1 MRRLLKHMFR
11 DWKWTLLV
19 VALLIIVSTLCT
31 LAMTLFTR
39 TLIDDYILPLSVAAV
54 PDFSPLAVALLK
66 LAAVLLVGVV
76 ASFLFNFL
84 MIKVEQGII
93 RQLRTDAFG
102 HLMSLPLRF
111 FDSRPHGD
119 VMSVF
124 TNDMDTF
131 RQMVGRTL
139 PHLFS
144 AAITLVSTLCGM
156 IVLSVPLTGLSLLCA
171 GGAMAVAA
179 VMSKFSRRYFKGRQE
194 NMARVNGYIEEMV
207 SGQKVVKVFS
217 HEKEAVEG
225 FAGINEELFKSVFKA
240 NRVANTVMPINAG
253 IANLGYVLI
262 AIFGAYIALRGG
274 VDVLSVGTLVSFLTL
289 HKNFSRPIAQISQEV
304 NNIAM
309 ASAGADRVYSLLD
322 EDPEVDE
329 GTVELVRGS
338 VFCCESGSVPSGDVA
353 SLPLPPSAA
362 GPSLSKPMAAM
373 PPEGTLPLSQQNTAD
388 SDVPFYWKDGEA
400 MIPQEGLVSL
410 KDVDFGYVPGVQVLF
425 DITLTAYPG
434 QKIAF
439 VGGTGA
445 GKTTITNLINR
456 FYDTSDGVITI
467 DGVDV
472 KRIRKASLRRS
483 LGIVLQ
489 ETNLFTGTV
498 MENIRFGRLD
508 ATDEECI
515 AAAQLVHADS
525 FIRRLPE
532 GYETVI
538 DGDGGSLSA
547 GERQLLSIARTAVAD
562 PPVLIL
568 DEATSSIDTRTE
580 KLIQKG
586 MDGIM
591 KGRTSFVIAH
601 RLSTVHDAD
610 YIIVL
615 EKGRI
620 IEAGKHFELLERR
633 GKYWELYTGGS
644 ISA

>member
-1 MRRLLKHMFR
+1 MKRLLKHMFR
-11 DWKWTLLV
+11 DWKWTLLA
-19 VALLIIVSTLCT
+19 VAVLIVVSTLCT

-39 TLIDDYILPLSVAAV
+39 TLIDGYILPLSQQDV
-54 PDFSPLAVALLK
+54 PDFSPLGLALLK
-66 LAAVLLVGVV
+66 LAAVLLLGTA
-76 ASFLFNFL
+76 ASFFYNFF

-93 RQLRTDAFG
+93 RQLRIDAFD
-102 HLMSLPLRF
+102 HLMRLPLRY
-111 FDSRPHGD
+111 FDSHSHGS

-144 AAITLVSTLCGM
+144 AAITLVSTFVSML
-156 IVLSVPLTGLSLLCA
+156 VLSVPLTGLSLLCA
-171 GGAMAVAA
+171 AGAMVVAVT
-179 VMSKFSRRYFKGRQE
+179 MSKYSRRYFKGRQE

-217 HEKEAVEG
+217 HEAQAAQG
-225 FAGINEELFKSVFKA
+225 FAEINKDLFRSVFKA

-262 AIFGAYIALRGG
+262 AIAGAYISLNYGAAA
-274 VDVLSVGTLVSFLTL
+274 LSVGTLVSFLTL

-309 ASAGADRVYSLLD
+309 ASAGADRVYDLLD
-322 EDPEVDE
+322 ETPEKDE
-329 GTVELVRGS
+329 GKVKLVK
-338 VFCCESGSVPSGDVA
+338 SGSGW
-353 SLPLPPSAA
+353 
-362 GPSLSKPMAAM
+362 
-373 PPEGTLPLSQQNTAD
+373 
-388 SDVPFYWKDGEA
+388 FWKDGDKLV
-400 MIPQEGLVSL
+400 PQEGLVSL
-410 KDVDFGYVPGVQVLF
+410 KDVDFAYVPEKQVLY

-456 FYDTSDGVITI
+456 FYDISDGEIRI
-467 DGVDV
+467 DDFNVFDIE
-472 KRIRKASLRRS
+472 KPSLRGS

-489 ETNLFTGTV
+489 QTELFSGTV

-515 AAAQLVHADS
+515 EAAKLACAHS
-525 FIRRLPE
+525 FIMRLPD
-532 GYETVI
+532 GYNTYIE
-538 DGDGGSLSA
+538 GDGGSLSA

-562 PPVLIL
+562 PPVLVL

-580 KLIQKG
+580 KLIQKS
-586 MDGIM
+586 MDSIM

-601 RLSTVHDAD
+601 RLSTVRDAD

-615 EKGRI
+615 EKGHI
-620 IEAGKHFELLERR
+620 IEAGKHFELLETH
-633 GKYWELYTGGS
+633 GKYWELYTGGKL
-644 ISA
+644 

>member
-1 MRRLLKHMFR
+1 MKRLLKHMFR
-11 DWKWTLLV
+11 NWKWTLLS
-19 VALLIIVSTLCT
+19 VALLIVVSTLCT

-39 TLIDDYILPLSVAAV
+39 TLIDGYILPLSEQAD
-54 PDFSPLAVALLK
+54 PDFNPLGIALIK
-66 LAAVLLVGVV
+66 LSAVLLVGTL

-93 RQLRTDAFG
+93 RQLRTDSFD
-102 HLMSLPLRF
+102 HLQSLPLRY
-111 FDSRPHGD
+111 FDSHSHGAI
-119 VMSVF
+119 MSVF

-144 AAITLVSTLCGM
+144 SAITLVSTFVSM
-156 IVLSVPLTGLSLLCA
+156 VVLNIPLTCLSLLCA
-171 GGAMAVAA
+171 AGAMIVAVT
-179 VMSKFSRRYFKGRQE
+179 MSKFSRRYFKGRQE

-217 HEKEAVEG
+217 HEAKASAG
-225 FAGINEELFKSVFKA
+225 FASINRDLFQSVFKA

-262 AIFGAYIALRGG
+262 AIAGAYISLRYGASALT
-274 VDVLSVGTLVSFLTL
+274 VGTLVSFLTL

-309 ASAGADRVYSLLD
+309 ASAGADRVYGLLD
-322 EDPEVDE
+322 EQSETDNGHV
-329 GTVELVRGS
+329 TL
-338 VFCCESGSVPSGDVA
+338 VPSGSGA
-353 SLPLPPSAA
+353 WA
-362 GPSLSKPMAAM
+362 
-373 PPEGTLPLSQQNTAD
+373 
-388 SDVPFYWKDGEA
+388 WKDGEQLH
-400 MIPQEGLVSL
+400 PQEGLVSL
-410 KDVDFGYVPGVQVLF
+410 KDVDFGYVSEKQVLY

-456 FYDTSDGVITI
+456 FYDISDGSICV
-467 DGVDV
+467 DGFNVSDIE
-472 KRIRKASLRRS
+472 KPSLRRS
-483 LGIVLQ
+483 LGVVLQ
-489 ETNLFTGTV
+489 ETNLFSGTV

-515 AAAQLVHADS
+515 AAAKLVCAHS
-525 FIRRLPE
+525 FIHRLPD
-532 GYETVI
+532 GYNTYI
-538 DGDGGSLSA
+538 DGDGGALSA

-562 PPVLIL
+562 PPVLVL

-580 KLIQKG
+580 KLIQKS
-586 MDGIM
+586 MDSIM

-601 RLSTVHDAD
+601 RLSTVRDAD

-615 EKGRI
+615 EKGHI
-620 IEAGKHFELLERR
+620 IEAGKHFELLERK
-633 GKYWELYTGGS
+633 GKYWELFTGGQL
-644 ISA
+644 

>member
-1 MRRLLKHMFR
+1 MKRLLKHMFR
-11 DWKWTLLV
+11 DWKWTLLA
-19 VALLIIVSTLCT
+19 VAVLIVVSTLCT

-39 TLIDDYILPLSVAAV
+39 TLIDGYILPLSQQDV
-54 PDFSPLAVALLK
+54 PDFSPLGLALLK
-66 LAAVLLVGVV
+66 LAAVLLLGTA
-76 ASFLFNFL
+76 ASFFYNFF

-93 RQLRTDAFG
+93 RQLRIDAFD
-102 HLMSLPLRF
+102 HLMRLPLRY
-111 FDSRPHGD
+111 FDSHSHGS

-144 AAITLVSTLCGM
+144 AVITLVSTFVSML
-156 IVLSVPLTGLSLLCA
+156 VLSVPLTGLSLLCA
-171 GGAMAVAA
+171 AGAMVVAVT
-179 VMSKFSRRYFKGRQE
+179 MSKYSRRYFKGRQE

-217 HEKEAVEG
+217 HEAQAAQG
-225 FAGINEELFKSVFKA
+225 FAEINKDLFRSVFKA

-262 AIFGAYIALRGG
+262 AIAGAYISLNYGAAALT
-274 VDVLSVGTLVSFLTL
+274 VGTLVSFLTL

-309 ASAGADRVYSLLD
+309 ASAGADRVYDLLD
-322 EDPEVDE
+322 ETPEKDE
-329 GTVELVRGS
+329 GKVKLVK
-338 VFCCESGSVPSGDVA
+338 SGSGW
-353 SLPLPPSAA
+353 
-362 GPSLSKPMAAM
+362 
-373 PPEGTLPLSQQNTAD
+373 
-388 SDVPFYWKDGEA
+388 FWKDGDKLV
-400 MIPQEGLVSL
+400 PQEGLVSL
-410 KDVDFGYVPGVQVLF
+410 KDVDFAYVPEKQVLY

-456 FYDTSDGVITI
+456 FYDISDGEIRI
-467 DGVDV
+467 DDFNVFDIE
-472 KRIRKASLRRS
+472 KPSLRGS

-489 ETNLFTGTV
+489 QTELFSGTV

-515 AAAQLVHADS
+515 EAAKLACAHS
-525 FIRRLPE
+525 FIMRLPD
-532 GYETVI
+532 GYNTCIE
-538 DGDGGSLSA
+538 GDGGSLSA

-562 PPVLIL
+562 PPVLVL

-580 KLIQKG
+580 KLIQKS
-586 MDGIM
+586 MDSIM

-601 RLSTVHDAD
+601 RLSTVRDAD

-615 EKGRI
+615 EKGHI
-620 IEAGKHFELLERR
+620 IEAGKHFELLETH
-633 GKYWELYTGGS
+633 GKYWELYTGGKL
-644 ISA
+644 

>member
-1 MRRLLKHMFR
+1 MKRLLKHMFR
-11 DWKWTLLV
+11 NWKWTLLS
-19 VALLIIVSTLCT
+19 VALLIVVSTLCT

-39 TLIDDYILPLSVAAV
+39 TLIDGYILPLSEQAD
-54 PDFSPLAVALLK
+54 PDFNPLGIALIK
-66 LAAVLLVGVV
+66 LSAVLLVGTL

-93 RQLRTDAFG
+93 RQLRTDSFD
-102 HLMSLPLRF
+102 HLLSLPLRY
-111 FDSRPHGD
+111 FDSHSHGAI
-119 VMSVF
+119 MSVF

-144 AAITLVSTLCGM
+144 SAITLVSTFVSM
-156 IVLSVPLTGLSLLCA
+156 VVLNIPLTCLSLLCA
-171 GGAMAVAA
+171 AGAMVVAVT
-179 VMSKFSRRYFKGRQE
+179 MSKFSRRYFKGRQE

-217 HEKEAVEG
+217 HEAKASAG
-225 FAGINEELFKSVFKA
+225 FASINRDLFQSVFKA

-262 AIFGAYIALRGG
+262 AIAGAYISLRYGASALT
-274 VDVLSVGTLVSFLTL
+274 VGTLVSFLTL

-309 ASAGADRVYSLLD
+309 ASAGADRVYGLLD
-322 EDPEVDE
+322 EQSETDNGHV
-329 GTVELVRGS
+329 TL
-338 VFCCESGSVPSGDVA
+338 VPSGSGSWA
-353 SLPLPPSAA
+353 
-362 GPSLSKPMAAM
+362 
-373 PPEGTLPLSQQNTAD
+373 
-388 SDVPFYWKDGEA
+388 WKDGEQLH
-400 MIPQEGLVSL
+400 PQEGLVSL
-410 KDVDFGYVPGVQVLF
+410 KDVDFGYVSEKQVLY

-445 GKTTITNLINR
+445 GKTTITKLINR
-456 FYDTSDGVITI
+456 FYDISDGCICV
-467 DGVDV
+467 DGFNVSDIE
-472 KRIRKASLRRS
+472 KPSLRRS
-483 LGIVLQ
+483 LGVVLQ
-489 ETNLFTGTV
+489 ETNLFSGTV

-515 AAAQLVHADS
+515 AAAKLVCAHS
-525 FIRRLPE
+525 FIHRLPD
-532 GYETVI
+532 GYNTYI
-538 DGDGGSLSA
+538 DGDGGALSA

-562 PPVLIL
+562 PPVLVL

-580 KLIQKG
+580 KLIQKS
-586 MDGIM
+586 MDSIM

-601 RLSTVHDAD
+601 RLSTVRDAD

-615 EKGRI
+615 EKGHI
-620 IEAGKHFELLERR
+620 IEAGKHFELLERK
-633 GKYWELYTGGS
+633 GKYWELFTGGQL
-644 ISA
+644 

>member
-1 MRRLLKHMFR
+1 MKRLLKHMFR
-11 DWKWTLLV
+11 NWKWTLLS
-19 VALLIIVSTLCT
+19 VALLIVVSTLCT

-39 TLIDDYILPLSVAAV
+39 TLIDGYILPLSKQAD
-54 PDFSPLAVALLK
+54 PDFNPLGIALIK
-66 LAAVLLVGVV
+66 LSAVLLVGTF

-93 RQLRTDAFG
+93 RQLRTDSFD
-102 HLMSLPLRF
+102 HLLSLPLRY
-111 FDSRPHGD
+111 FDSHSHGAI
-119 VMSVF
+119 MSVF

-144 AAITLVSTLCGM
+144 SAITLVSTFVSM
-156 IVLSVPLTGLSLLCA
+156 VVLNIPLTCLSLLCA
-171 GGAMAVAA
+171 AGAMIVAVT
-179 VMSKFSRRYFKGRQE
+179 MSKFSRRYFKGRQE

-217 HEKEAVEG
+217 HEAKASAG
-225 FAGINEELFKSVFKA
+225 FASINRDLFQSVFKA

-262 AIFGAYIALRGG
+262 AIAGAYISLRYGASALT
-274 VDVLSVGTLVSFLTL
+274 VGTLVSFLTL

-309 ASAGADRVYSLLD
+309 ASAGADRVYGLLD
-322 EDPEVDE
+322 EQSETDNGHV
-329 GTVELVRGS
+329 TL
-338 VFCCESGSVPSGDVA
+338 VPSGSGSWA
-353 SLPLPPSAA
+353 
-362 GPSLSKPMAAM
+362 
-373 PPEGTLPLSQQNTAD
+373 
-388 SDVPFYWKDGEA
+388 WKDGEQLH
-400 MIPQEGLVSL
+400 PQEGLVSL
-410 KDVDFGYVPGVQVLF
+410 KDVDFGYVSEKQVLY

-456 FYDTSDGVITI
+456 FYDISDGSISV
-467 DGVDV
+467 DGFNVSDIE
-472 KRIRKASLRRS
+472 KPSLRRS
-483 LGIVLQ
+483 LGVVLQ
-489 ETNLFTGTV
+489 ETNLFSGTV

-515 AAAQLVHADS
+515 AAAKLVCAHS
-525 FIRRLPE
+525 FIHRLPD
-532 GYETVI
+532 GYNTYI
-538 DGDGGSLSA
+538 DGDGGALSA

-562 PPVLIL
+562 PPVLVL

-580 KLIQKG
+580 KLIQKS
-586 MDGIM
+586 MDSIM

-601 RLSTVHDAD
+601 RLSTVRDAD

-615 EKGRI
+615 EKGHI
-620 IEAGKHFELLERR
+620 IEAGKHFELLERK
-633 GKYWELYTGGS
+633 GKYWELFTGGQL
-644 ISA
+644 

>member
-1 MRRLLKHMFR
+1 MKRLLKHMFR
-11 DWKWTLLV
+11 NWKWTLLS
-19 VALLIIVSTLCT
+19 VALLIVVSTLCT

-39 TLIDDYILPLSVAAV
+39 TLIDGYILPLSEQAD
-54 PDFSPLAVALLK
+54 PDFNPLGIALIK
-66 LAAVLLVGVV
+66 LSAVLLVGTL

-93 RQLRTDAFG
+93 RQLRTDSFD
-102 HLMSLPLRF
+102 HLLSLPLRY
-111 FDSRPHGD
+111 FDSHSHGAI
-119 VMSVF
+119 MSVF

-144 AAITLVSTLCGM
+144 SAITLVSTFVSM
-156 IVLSVPLTGLSLLCA
+156 VVLNIPLTCLSLLCA
-171 GGAMAVAA
+171 AGAMIVAVT
-179 VMSKFSRRYFKGRQE
+179 MSKFSRRYFKGRQE

-217 HEKEAVEG
+217 HEAKASAG
-225 FAGINEELFKSVFKA
+225 FASINRDLFQSVFKA

-262 AIFGAYIALRGG
+262 AIAGAYISLRYGASALT
-274 VDVLSVGTLVSFLTL
+274 VGTLVSFLTL

-309 ASAGADRVYSLLD
+309 ASAGADRVYGLLD
-322 EDPEVDE
+322 EQSETDNGYV
-329 GTVELVRGS
+329 TL
-338 VFCCESGSVPSGDVA
+338 VPSGSGSWA
-353 SLPLPPSAA
+353 
-362 GPSLSKPMAAM
+362 
-373 PPEGTLPLSQQNTAD
+373 
-388 SDVPFYWKDGEA
+388 WKDGEQLH
-400 MIPQEGLVSL
+400 PQEGLVSL
-410 KDVDFGYVPGVQVLF
+410 KDVDFGYVSEKQVLY

-456 FYDTSDGVITI
+456 FYDISDGSICV
-467 DGVDV
+467 DGFNVSDIE
-472 KRIRKASLRRS
+472 KPSLRRS
-483 LGIVLQ
+483 LGVVLQ
-489 ETNLFTGTV
+489 ETNLFSGTV

-515 AAAQLVHADS
+515 AAAKLVCAHS
-525 FIRRLPE
+525 FIHRLPD
-532 GYETVI
+532 GYNTYI
-538 DGDGGSLSA
+538 DGDGGALSA

-562 PPVLIL
+562 PPVLVL

-580 KLIQKG
+580 KLIQKS
-586 MDGIM
+586 MDSIM

-601 RLSTVHDAD
+601 RLSTVRDAD

-615 EKGRI
+615 EKGHI
-620 IEAGKHFELLERR
+620 IEAGKHFELLERK
-633 GKYWELYTGGS
+633 GKYWELFTGGQL
-644 ISA
+644 

>member
-1 MRRLLKHMFR
+1 MKRLLKHMFR
-11 DWKWTLLV
+11 NWKWTLLS
-19 VALLIIVSTLCT
+19 VALLIVVSTLCT

-39 TLIDDYILPLSVAAV
+39 TLIDGYILPLSEQAD
-54 PDFSPLAVALLK
+54 PDFNPLGIALIK
-66 LAAVLLVGVV
+66 LSAVLLVGTL

-93 RQLRTDAFG
+93 RQLRTDSFD
-102 HLMSLPLRF
+102 HLLSLPLRY
-111 FDSRPHGD
+111 FDSHSHGAI
-119 VMSVF
+119 MSVF

-144 AAITLVSTLCGM
+144 SAITLVSTFVSM
-156 IVLSVPLTGLSLLCA
+156 VVLNIPLTCLSLLCA
-171 GGAMAVAA
+171 AGAMIVAVT
-179 VMSKFSRRYFKGRQE
+179 MSKFSRRYFKGRQE

-217 HEKEAVEG
+217 HEAKASAG
-225 FAGINEELFKSVFKA
+225 FASINRDLFQSVFKA

-262 AIFGAYIALRGG
+262 AIAGAYISLRYGASALT
-274 VDVLSVGTLVSFLTL
+274 VGTLVSFLTL

-309 ASAGADRVYSLLD
+309 ASAGADRVYGLLD
-322 EDPEVDE
+322 EQSETDNGHV
-329 GTVELVRGS
+329 TL
-338 VFCCESGSVPSGDVA
+338 VPSGSGA
-353 SLPLPPSAA
+353 WA
-362 GPSLSKPMAAM
+362 
-373 PPEGTLPLSQQNTAD
+373 
-388 SDVPFYWKDGEA
+388 WKDGEQLH
-400 MIPQEGLVSL
+400 PQEGLVSL
-410 KDVDFGYVPGVQVLF
+410 KDVDFGYVSEKQVLY

-456 FYDTSDGVITI
+456 FYDISDGSISV
-467 DGVDV
+467 DGFNVSDIE
-472 KRIRKASLRRS
+472 KPSLRRS
-483 LGIVLQ
+483 LGVVLQ
-489 ETNLFTGTV
+489 ETNLFSGTV

-515 AAAQLVHADS
+515 AAAKLVCAHS
-525 FIRRLPE
+525 FIHRLPD
-532 GYETVI
+532 GYNTYI
-538 DGDGGSLSA
+538 DGDGGALSA

-562 PPVLIL
+562 PPVLVL

-580 KLIQKG
+580 KLIQKS
-586 MDGIM
+586 MDSIM

-601 RLSTVHDAD
+601 RLSTVRDAD

-615 EKGRI
+615 EKGHI
-620 IEAGKHFELLERR
+620 IEAGKHFELLERK
-633 GKYWELYTGGS
+633 GKYWELFTGGQL
-644 ISA
+644 

>member
-1 MRRLLKHMFR
+1 MKRLLKHMFR
-11 DWKWTLLV
+11 DWKWTLLA
-19 VALLIIVSTLCT
+19 VAVLIVVSTLCT

-39 TLIDDYILPLSVAAV
+39 TLIDGYILPLSQQDV
-54 PDFSPLAVALLK
+54 PDFSPLGLALLK
-66 LAAVLLVGVV
+66 LAAVLLLGTA
-76 ASFLFNFL
+76 ASFFYNFF

-93 RQLRTDAFG
+93 RQLRIDAFD
-102 HLMSLPLRF
+102 HLMRLPLRY
-111 FDSRPHGD
+111 FDSHSHGS

-144 AAITLVSTLCGM
+144 AVITLVSTFVSML
-156 IVLSVPLTGLSLLCA
+156 VLSVPLTGLSLLCA
-171 GGAMAVAA
+171 AGAMVVAVT
-179 VMSKFSRRYFKGRQE
+179 MSKYSRRYFKGRQE

-217 HEKEAVEG
+217 HEAQAAQG
-225 FAGINEELFKSVFKA
+225 FAEINKDLFRSVFKA

-262 AIFGAYIALRGG
+262 AIAGAYISLNYGAAA
-274 VDVLSVGTLVSFLTL
+274 LSVGTLVSFLTL

-309 ASAGADRVYSLLD
+309 ASAGADRVYDLLD
-322 EDPEVDE
+322 ETPEKDE
-329 GTVELVRGS
+329 GKVKLVK
-338 VFCCESGSVPSGDVA
+338 SGSGW
-353 SLPLPPSAA
+353 
-362 GPSLSKPMAAM
+362 
-373 PPEGTLPLSQQNTAD
+373 
-388 SDVPFYWKDGEA
+388 FWKDGDKLV
-400 MIPQEGLVSL
+400 PQEGLVSL
-410 KDVDFGYVPGVQVLF
+410 KDVDFAYVPEKQVLY

-456 FYDTSDGVITI
+456 FYDISDGEIRI
-467 DGVDV
+467 DDFNVFDIE
-472 KRIRKASLRRS
+472 KPSLRGS

-489 ETNLFTGTV
+489 QTELFSGTV

-515 AAAQLVHADS
+515 EAAKLACAHS
-525 FIRRLPE
+525 FIMRLPE
-532 GYETVI
+532 GYNTYIE
-538 DGDGGSLSA
+538 GDGGSLSA
-547 GERQLLSIARTAVAD
+547 GERQLLSIARTAVAN
-562 PPVLIL
+562 PPVLVL

-580 KLIQKG
+580 KLIQKS
-586 MDGIM
+586 MDSIM

-601 RLSTVHDAD
+601 RLSTVRDAD

-615 EKGRI
+615 EKGHI
-620 IEAGKHFELLERR
+620 IEAGKHFELLETH
-633 GKYWELYTGGS
+633 GKYWELYTGGKL
-644 ISA
+644 

>member
-11 DWKWTLLV
+11 DWKWTLLA
-19 VALLIIVSTLCT
+19 VALLIVVSTLCT

-39 TLIDDYILPLSVAAV
+39 TLIDGYILPLCEAAD
-54 PDFSPLAVALLK
+54 PDFSPLAVALAK

-93 RQLRTDAFG
+93 RQLRTRAFG

-144 AAITLVSTLCGM
+144 AAITLVSTLAGM
-156 IVLSVPLTGLSLLCA
+156 IVLSIPLTGLSLLCA

-179 VMSKFSRRYFKGRQE
+179 VMSKFSRKYFKGRQE

-207 SGQKVVKVFS
+207 SGQKVVKVFN
-217 HEKEAVEG
+217 HEKEAVVG
-225 FAGINEELFKSVFKA
+225 FSGLNEDLFRSVFKA

-262 AIFGAYIALRGG
+262 AIVGAYISLSAGA
-274 VDVLSVGTLVSFLTL
+274 DVLTVGTLVSFLTL

-309 ASAGADRVYSLLD
+309 ASAGADRVYGLLD
-322 EDPEVDE
+322 EIPEPDE
-329 GTVELVRGS
+329 GTVELEKS
-338 VFCCESGSVPSGDVA
+338 VISGGWC
-353 SLPLPPSAA
+353 
-362 GPSLSKPMAAM
+362 
-373 PPEGTLPLSQQNTAD
+373 
-388 SDVPFYWKDGEA
+388 WKDGDRSVE
-400 MIPQEGLVSL
+400 QEGLVSL

-456 FYDTSDGVITI
+456 FYDTSDGEITI
-467 DGVDV
+467 DGINVR
-472 KRIRKASLRRS
+472 RIRKASLRRS

-489 ETNLFTGTV
+489 ETSLFTGTV
-498 MENIRFGRLD
+498 MDNIRFGRLD

-515 AAAQLVHADS
+515 AAARLVHADS

-532 GYETVI
+532 GYATLI

-601 RLSTVHDAD
+601 RLSTVRDAD

-633 GKYWELYTGGS
+633 GKYWELFTGGS
-644 ISA
+644 IAQ

>member
-1 MRRLLKHMFR
+1 MKRLLKHMFR
-11 DWKWTLLV
+11 DWKWTLLA
-19 VALLIIVSTLCT
+19 VAVLIVVSTLCT

-39 TLIDDYILPLSVAAV
+39 TLIDGYILPLSQQDV
-54 PDFSPLAVALLK
+54 PDFSPLGLALLK
-66 LAAVLLVGVV
+66 LAAVLLLGTA
-76 ASFLFNFL
+76 ASFFYNFF

-93 RQLRTDAFG
+93 RQLRIDAFD
-102 HLMSLPLRF
+102 HLMRLPLRY
-111 FDSRPHGD
+111 FDSHSHGS

-144 AAITLVSTLCGM
+144 AAITLVSTFVSML
-156 IVLSVPLTGLSLLCA
+156 VLSVPLTGLSLLCA
-171 GGAMAVAA
+171 AGAMVVAVT
-179 VMSKFSRRYFKGRQE
+179 MSKYSRRYFKGRQE

-217 HEKEAVEG
+217 HEAQAAQG
-225 FAGINEELFKSVFKA
+225 FAEINKDLFRSVFKA

-262 AIFGAYIALRGG
+262 AIAGAYISLNYGAAA
-274 VDVLSVGTLVSFLTL
+274 LSVGTLVSFLTL

-309 ASAGADRVYSLLD
+309 ASAGADRVYDLLD
-322 EDPEVDE
+322 EAQEKDE
-329 GTVELVRGS
+329 GKVKLVK
-338 VFCCESGSVPSGDVA
+338 SGSGW
-353 SLPLPPSAA
+353 
-362 GPSLSKPMAAM
+362 
-373 PPEGTLPLSQQNTAD
+373 
-388 SDVPFYWKDGEA
+388 FWKDGDKLV
-400 MIPQEGLVSL
+400 PQEGLVSL
-410 KDVDFGYVPGVQVLF
+410 KDVDFAYVPEKQVLY

-456 FYDTSDGVITI
+456 FYDISDGEIRI
-467 DGVDV
+467 DDFNVFDIE
-472 KRIRKASLRRS
+472 KPSLRGS

-489 ETNLFTGTV
+489 QTELFSGTV

-515 AAAQLVHADS
+515 EAAKLACAHS
-525 FIRRLPE
+525 FIMRLPE
-532 GYETVI
+532 GYNTYIE
-538 DGDGGSLSA
+538 GDGGSLSA

-562 PPVLIL
+562 PPVLVL

-580 KLIQKG
+580 KLIQKS
-586 MDGIM
+586 MDSIM

-601 RLSTVHDAD
+601 RLSTVRDAD

-615 EKGRI
+615 EKGHI
-620 IEAGKHFELLERR
+620 IEAGKHFELLESH
-633 GKYWELYTGGS
+633 GKYWELYTGGKL
-644 ISA
+644 

>member
-11 DWKWTLLV
+11 NWKWTLLS
-19 VALLIIVSTLCT
+19 VALLIVVSTLCT

-39 TLIDDYILPLSVAAV
+39 TLIDGYILPLSEQAD
-54 PDFSPLAVALLK
+54 PDFNPLGIALIK
-66 LAAVLLVGVV
+66 LSAVLLVGTL

-93 RQLRTDAFG
+93 RQLRTDSFD
-102 HLMSLPLRF
+102 HLLSLPLRY
-111 FDSRPHGD
+111 FDSHSHGAI
-119 VMSVF
+119 MSVF

-144 AAITLVSTLCGM
+144 SAITLVSTFVSM
-156 IVLSVPLTGLSLLCA
+156 VVLNIPLTCLSLLCA
-171 GGAMAVAA
+171 AGAMVVAVT
-179 VMSKFSRRYFKGRQE
+179 MSKFSRRYFKGRQE

-217 HEKEAVEG
+217 HEAKASAG
-225 FAGINEELFKSVFKA
+225 FASINRNLFQSVFKA

-262 AIFGAYIALRGG
+262 AIAGAYISLRYGASALT
-274 VDVLSVGTLVSFLTL
+274 VGTLVSFLTL

-309 ASAGADRVYSLLD
+309 ASAGADRVYGLLD
-322 EDPEVDE
+322 EQSETDNGHV
-329 GTVELVRGS
+329 TL
-338 VFCCESGSVPSGDVA
+338 VPSGSGSWA
-353 SLPLPPSAA
+353 
-362 GPSLSKPMAAM
+362 
-373 PPEGTLPLSQQNTAD
+373 
-388 SDVPFYWKDGEA
+388 WKDCEQLH
-400 MIPQEGLVSL
+400 PQEGLVSL
-410 KDVDFGYVPGVQVLF
+410 KDVDFGYVSEKQVLY

-456 FYDTSDGVITI
+456 FYDISDGSICV
-467 DGVDV
+467 DGFNVSDIE
-472 KRIRKASLRRS
+472 KPSLRRS
-483 LGIVLQ
+483 LGMVLQ
-489 ETNLFTGTV
+489 ETNLFSGTV

-515 AAAQLVHADS
+515 AAAKLVCAHS
-525 FIRRLPE
+525 FIHRLPD
-532 GYETVI
+532 GYNTYI
-538 DGDGGSLSA
+538 DGDGGALSA

-562 PPVLIL
+562 PPVLVL

-580 KLIQKG
+580 KLIQKS
-586 MDGIM
+586 MDSIM

-601 RLSTVHDAD
+601 RLSTVRDAD

-615 EKGRI
+615 EKGHI
-620 IEAGKHFELLERR
+620 IEAGKHFELLERK
-633 GKYWELYTGGS
+633 GKYWELFTGGQL
-644 ISA
+644 

>member
-11 DWKWTLLV
+11 DWKWTLLT
-19 VALLIIVSTLCT
+19 VAILIVVSTLCT

-39 TLIDDYILPLSVAAV
+39 TLIDGYILPLSQEAV
-54 PDFSPLAVALLK
+54 PDFSPLGVALLK
-66 LAAVLLVGVV
+66 LAAVLLVGTF
-76 ASFLFNFL
+76 ASFFFNFL

-93 RQLRTDAFG
+93 RNLRVSSFE
-102 HLMSLPLRF
+102 HLMSLPLRY
-111 FDSRPHGD
+111 FDSHPHGGI
-119 VMSVF
+119 MSVF

-144 AAITLVSTLCGM
+144 AVITLVSTLVSM
-156 IVLSVPLTGLSLLCA
+156 LLLSIPLTCLSLLCA
-171 GGAMAVAA
+171 AGAMVVAVT
-179 VMSKFSRRYFKGRQE
+179 MSKYARRYFKGRQE
-194 NMARVNGYIEEMV
+194 NMAKVNSYIEEMV

-217 HEKEAVEG
+217 HEKQASQG
-225 FAGINEELFKSVFKA
+225 FAGINEDLFKSVFKA

-262 AIFGAYIALRGG
+262 AIAGAYISLHYGAGALT
-274 VDVLSVGTLVSFLTL
+274 VGTLVSFLTL
-289 HKNFSRPIAQISQEV
+289 HKNFSRPIAQISQET

-309 ASAGADRVYSLLD
+309 ASAGADRVYELQD
-322 EDPEVDE
+322 EKPEPDA
-329 GTVELVRGS
+329 GTVTLVP
-338 VFCCESGSVPSGDVA
+338 PSGN
-353 SLPLPPSAA
+353 SPGWS
-362 GPSLSKPMAAM
+362 
-373 PPEGTLPLSQQNTAD
+373 
-388 SDVPFYWKDGEA
+388 WKDGSRLV
-400 MIPQEGLVSL
+400 PQEGLVSL
-410 KDVDFGYVPGVQVLF
+410 KDVDFGYMPEKQVLY

-456 FYDTSDGVITI
+456 FYDISDGEVKV
-467 DGVDV
+467 DGFNVSDIE
-472 KRIRKASLRRS
+472 KQSLRRS

-489 ETNLFTGTV
+489 ETNLFSGTV
-498 MENIRFGRLD
+498 LENIRFGRLD
-508 ATDEECI
+508 ATDEECK
-515 AAAQLVHADS
+515 AAARLVCADS

-532 GYETVI
+532 GYDTFI
-538 DGDGGSLSA
+538 DGDGGALSA
-547 GERQLLSIARTAVAD
+547 GERQLLSIARTAVTN

-580 KLIQKG
+580 KLIQQSIAR
-586 MDGIM
+586 IM

-601 RLSTVHDAD
+601 RLSTVRDAD

-620 IEAGKHFELLERR
+620 IEAGKHFELLERK
-633 GKYWELYTGGS
+633 GKYWELYTGGKL
-644 ISA
+644 

>member
-1 MRRLLKHMFR
+1 MKRLLKHMFR
-11 DWKWTLLV
+11 NWKWTLLS
-19 VALLIIVSTLCT
+19 VALLIVVSTLCT

-39 TLIDDYILPLSVAAV
+39 TLIDGYILPLSEQAD
-54 PDFSPLAVALLK
+54 PDFNPLGIALIK
-66 LAAVLLVGVV
+66 LSAVLLVGTF

-93 RQLRTDAFG
+93 RQLRTDSFD
-102 HLMSLPLRF
+102 HLLSLPLRY
-111 FDSRPHGD
+111 FDSHSHGAI
-119 VMSVF
+119 MSVF

-144 AAITLVSTLCGM
+144 SAITLVSTFVSM
-156 IVLSVPLTGLSLLCA
+156 VVLNIPLTCLSLLCA
-171 GGAMAVAA
+171 AGAMIVAVT
-179 VMSKFSRRYFKGRQE
+179 MSKFSRRYFKGRQE

-217 HEKEAVEG
+217 HEAKASAG
-225 FAGINEELFKSVFKA
+225 FASINRDLFQSVFKA

-262 AIFGAYIALRGG
+262 AIAGAYISLRYGASALT
-274 VDVLSVGTLVSFLTL
+274 VGTLVSFLTL

-309 ASAGADRVYSLLD
+309 ASAGADRVYGLLD
-322 EDPEVDE
+322 EQSETDNGHV
-329 GTVELVRGS
+329 TL
-338 VFCCESGSVPSGDVA
+338 VPSGSGSWA
-353 SLPLPPSAA
+353 
-362 GPSLSKPMAAM
+362 
-373 PPEGTLPLSQQNTAD
+373 
-388 SDVPFYWKDGEA
+388 WKDGEQLH
-400 MIPQEGLVSL
+400 PQEGLVSL
-410 KDVDFGYVPGVQVLF
+410 KDVDFGYVSEKQVLY

-456 FYDTSDGVITI
+456 FYDISDGSICV
-467 DGVDV
+467 DGFNVSDIE
-472 KRIRKASLRRS
+472 KPSLRRY
-483 LGIVLQ
+483 LGVVLQ
-489 ETNLFTGTV
+489 ETNLFSGTV

-515 AAAQLVHADS
+515 AAAKLVCAHS
-525 FIRRLPE
+525 FIHRLPD
-532 GYETVI
+532 GYNTYI
-538 DGDGGSLSA
+538 DGDGGALSA

-562 PPVLIL
+562 PPVLVL

-580 KLIQKG
+580 KLIQKS
-586 MDGIM
+586 MDSIM

-601 RLSTVHDAD
+601 RLSTVRDAD

-615 EKGRI
+615 EKGHI
-620 IEAGKHFELLERR
+620 IEAGKHFELLERK
-633 GKYWELYTGGS
+633 GKYWELFTGGQL
-644 ISA
+644 

>member
-1 MRRLLKHMFR
+1 MKRLLKHMFR
-11 DWKWTLLV
+11 DWKWTLLA
-19 VALLIIVSTLCT
+19 VAVLIVVSTLCT

-39 TLIDDYILPLSVAAV
+39 TLIDGYILPLSQQDV
-54 PDFSPLAVALLK
+54 PDFSPLGLALLK
-66 LAAVLLVGVV
+66 LAAVLLLGTA
-76 ASFLFNFL
+76 ASFFYNFF

-93 RQLRTDAFG
+93 RQLRIDAFD
-102 HLMSLPLRF
+102 HLMRLPLRY
-111 FDSRPHGD
+111 FDSHSHGS

-144 AAITLVSTLCGM
+144 AVITLVSTFVSML
-156 IVLSVPLTGLSLLCA
+156 VLSVPLTGLSLLCA
-171 GGAMAVAA
+171 AGAMVVAVT
-179 VMSKFSRRYFKGRQE
+179 MSKYSRRYFKGRQE

-217 HEKEAVEG
+217 HEAQAAQG
-225 FAGINEELFKSVFKA
+225 FSEINKDLFRSVFKA

-262 AIFGAYIALRGG
+262 AIAGAYISLNYGAAA
-274 VDVLSVGTLVSFLTL
+274 LSVGTLVSFLTL

-309 ASAGADRVYSLLD
+309 ASAGADRVYDLLD
-322 EDPEVDE
+322 ETPEKDE
-329 GTVELVRGS
+329 GKVKLVK
-338 VFCCESGSVPSGDVA
+338 SGSGW
-353 SLPLPPSAA
+353 
-362 GPSLSKPMAAM
+362 
-373 PPEGTLPLSQQNTAD
+373 
-388 SDVPFYWKDGEA
+388 FWKDGDKLV
-400 MIPQEGLVSL
+400 PQEGLVSL
-410 KDVDFGYVPGVQVLF
+410 KDVDFAYVPEKQVLY

-456 FYDTSDGVITI
+456 FYDISDGEIRI
-467 DGVDV
+467 DDFNVFDIE
-472 KRIRKASLRRS
+472 KPSLRGS

-489 ETNLFTGTV
+489 QTELFSGTV

-515 AAAQLVHADS
+515 EAAKLACAHS
-525 FIRRLPE
+525 FIMRLPD
-532 GYETVI
+532 GYNTYIE
-538 DGDGGSLSA
+538 GDGGSLSA

-562 PPVLIL
+562 PPVLVL

-580 KLIQKG
+580 KLIQKS
-586 MDGIM
+586 MDSIM

-601 RLSTVHDAD
+601 RLSTVRDAD

-615 EKGRI
+615 EKGHI
-620 IEAGKHFELLERR
+620 IEAGKHFELLETH
-633 GKYWELYTGGS
+633 GKYWELYTGGKL
-644 ISA
+644 

>member
-1 MRRLLKHMFR
+1 MKRLLKHMFR
-11 DWKWTLLV
+11 DWKWTLLA
-19 VALLIIVSTLCT
+19 VAVLIVVSTLCT

-39 TLIDDYILPLSVAAV
+39 TLIDGYILPLSQQDV
-54 PDFSPLAVALLK
+54 PDFSPLGLALLK
-66 LAAVLLVGVV
+66 LAAVLLLGTA
-76 ASFLFNFL
+76 ASFFYNFF

-93 RQLRTDAFG
+93 RQLRIDAFD
-102 HLMSLPLRF
+102 HLMRLPLRY
-111 FDSRPHGD
+111 FDSHSHGS

-144 AAITLVSTLCGM
+144 AAITLVSTFVSML
-156 IVLSVPLTGLSLLCA
+156 VLSVPLTGLSLLCA
-171 GGAMAVAA
+171 AGAMVVAVT
-179 VMSKFSRRYFKGRQE
+179 MSKYSRRYFKGRQE

-217 HEKEAVEG
+217 HEAQAAQD
-225 FAGINEELFKSVFKA
+225 FAEINKDLFRSVFKA

-262 AIFGAYIALRGG
+262 AIAGAYISLNYGAAA
-274 VDVLSVGTLVSFLTL
+274 LSVGTLVSFLTL

-309 ASAGADRVYSLLD
+309 ASAGADRVYDLLD
-322 EDPEVDE
+322 ETPEKDE
-329 GTVELVRGS
+329 GKVKLVK
-338 VFCCESGSVPSGDVA
+338 SGSGW
-353 SLPLPPSAA
+353 
-362 GPSLSKPMAAM
+362 
-373 PPEGTLPLSQQNTAD
+373 
-388 SDVPFYWKDGEA
+388 FWKDGDKLV
-400 MIPQEGLVSL
+400 PQEGLVSL
-410 KDVDFGYVPGVQVLF
+410 KDVDFAYVPEKQVLY

-456 FYDTSDGVITI
+456 FYDISDGEIRI
-467 DGVDV
+467 DDFNVFDIE
-472 KRIRKASLRRS
+472 KPSLRGS

-489 ETNLFTGTV
+489 QTELFSGTV

-515 AAAQLVHADS
+515 EAAKLACAHS
-525 FIRRLPE
+525 FIMRLPD
-532 GYETVI
+532 GYNTYIE
-538 DGDGGSLSA
+538 GDGGSLSA

-562 PPVLIL
+562 PPVLVL

-580 KLIQKG
+580 KLIQKS
-586 MDGIM
+586 MDSIM

-601 RLSTVHDAD
+601 RLSTVRDAD

-615 EKGRI
+615 EKGHI
-620 IEAGKHFELLERR
+620 IEAGKHFELLETH
-633 GKYWELYTGGS
+633 GKYWELYTGGKL
-644 ISA
+644 

>member
-11 DWKWTLLV
+11 NWKWTLLS
-19 VALLIIVSTLCT
+19 VALLIVVSTLCT

-39 TLIDDYILPLSVAAV
+39 TLIDGYILPLSEQAD
-54 PDFSPLAVALLK
+54 PDFNPLGIALIK
-66 LAAVLLVGVV
+66 LSAVLLVGTF

-93 RQLRTDAFG
+93 RQLRTDSFD
-102 HLMSLPLRF
+102 HLLSLPLRY
-111 FDSRPHGD
+111 FDSHSHGAI
-119 VMSVF
+119 MSVF

-144 AAITLVSTLCGM
+144 SAITLVSTFVSM
-156 IVLSVPLTGLSLLCA
+156 VVLNIPLTCLSLLCA
-171 GGAMAVAA
+171 AGAMIVAVT
-179 VMSKFSRRYFKGRQE
+179 MSKFSRRYFKGRQE

-217 HEKEAVEG
+217 HEAKASAG
-225 FAGINEELFKSVFKA
+225 FASINRDLFQSVFKA

-262 AIFGAYIALRGG
+262 AIAGAYISLRYGASALT
-274 VDVLSVGTLVSFLTL
+274 VGTLVSFLTL

-309 ASAGADRVYSLLD
+309 ASAGADRVYGLLD
-322 EDPEVDE
+322 EQSETDNGHV
-329 GTVELVRGS
+329 TL
-338 VFCCESGSVPSGDVA
+338 VPSGSGSWA
-353 SLPLPPSAA
+353 
-362 GPSLSKPMAAM
+362 
-373 PPEGTLPLSQQNTAD
+373 
-388 SDVPFYWKDGEA
+388 WKDCEQLH
-400 MIPQEGLVSL
+400 PQEGLVSL
-410 KDVDFGYVPGVQVLF
+410 KDVDFGYVSEKQVLY

-456 FYDTSDGVITI
+456 FYDISDGSICV
-467 DGVDV
+467 DGFNVSDIE
-472 KRIRKASLRRS
+472 KPSLRRS
-483 LGIVLQ
+483 LGMVLQ
-489 ETNLFTGTV
+489 ETNLFSGTV

-515 AAAQLVHADS
+515 AAAKLVCAHS
-525 FIRRLPE
+525 FIHRLPD
-532 GYETVI
+532 GYNTYI
-538 DGDGGSLSA
+538 DGDGGALSA

-562 PPVLIL
+562 PPVLVL

-580 KLIQKG
+580 KLIQKS
-586 MDGIM
+586 MDSIM

-601 RLSTVHDAD
+601 RLSTVRDAD

-615 EKGRI
+615 EKGHI
-620 IEAGKHFELLERR
+620 IEAGKHFELLERK
-633 GKYWELYTGGS
+633 GKYWELFTGGQL
-644 ISA
+644 

>member
-1 MRRLLKHMFR
+1 MKRLLKHMFR
-11 DWKWTLLV
+11 DWKWTLLA
-19 VALLIIVSTLCT
+19 VAVLIVVSTLCT

-39 TLIDDYILPLSVAAV
+39 TLIDGYILPLSQQDV
-54 PDFSPLAVALLK
+54 PDFSPLGLALLK
-66 LAAVLLVGVV
+66 LAAVLLLGTA
-76 ASFLFNFL
+76 ASFFYNFF

-93 RQLRTDAFG
+93 RQLRIDAFD
-102 HLMSLPLRF
+102 HLMRLPLRY
-111 FDSRPHGD
+111 FDSHSHGS

-144 AAITLVSTLCGM
+144 AVITLVSTFVSML
-156 IVLSVPLTGLSLLCA
+156 VLSVPLTGLSLLCA
-171 GGAMAVAA
+171 AGAMVVAVT
-179 VMSKFSRRYFKGRQE
+179 MSKYSRRYFKGRQE

-217 HEKEAVEG
+217 HEAQAAQD
-225 FAGINEELFKSVFKA
+225 FAEINKDLFRSVFKA

-262 AIFGAYIALRGG
+262 AIAGAYISLNYGAAALT
-274 VDVLSVGTLVSFLTL
+274 VGTLVSFLTL

-309 ASAGADRVYSLLD
+309 ASAGADRVYDLLD
-322 EDPEVDE
+322 ETPEKDE
-329 GTVELVRGS
+329 GKVKLVK
-338 VFCCESGSVPSGDVA
+338 SGSGW
-353 SLPLPPSAA
+353 
-362 GPSLSKPMAAM
+362 
-373 PPEGTLPLSQQNTAD
+373 
-388 SDVPFYWKDGEA
+388 FWKDGDKLV
-400 MIPQEGLVSL
+400 PQEGLVSL
-410 KDVDFGYVPGVQVLF
+410 KDVDFAYVPEKQVLY

-456 FYDTSDGVITI
+456 FYDISDGEIRI
-467 DGVDV
+467 DDFNVFDIE
-472 KRIRKASLRRS
+472 KPSLRGS

-489 ETNLFTGTV
+489 QTELFSGTV

-515 AAAQLVHADS
+515 EAAKLACAHS
-525 FIRRLPE
+525 FIMRLPE
-532 GYETVI
+532 GYNTYIE
-538 DGDGGSLSA
+538 GDGGSLSA

-562 PPVLIL
+562 PPVLVL

-580 KLIQKG
+580 KLIQKS
-586 MDGIM
+586 MDSIM

-601 RLSTVHDAD
+601 RLSTVRDAD

-615 EKGRI
+615 EKGHI
-620 IEAGKHFELLERR
+620 IEAGKHFELLETH
-633 GKYWELYTGGS
+633 GKYWELYTGGKL
-644 ISA
+644 

>member
-1 MRRLLKHMFR
+1 MKRLLKHMFR
-11 DWKWTLLV
+11 DWKWTLLA
-19 VALLIIVSTLCT
+19 VAVLIVVSTLCT

-39 TLIDDYILPLSVAAV
+39 TLIDGYILPLSQQDV
-54 PDFSPLAVALLK
+54 PDFSPLGLALLK
-66 LAAVLLVGVV
+66 LAAVLLLGTA
-76 ASFLFNFL
+76 ASFFYNFF

-93 RQLRTDAFG
+93 RQLRIDAFD
-102 HLMSLPLRF
+102 HLMRLPLRY
-111 FDSRPHGD
+111 FDSHSHGS

-144 AAITLVSTLCGM
+144 AVITLVSTFVSML
-156 IVLSVPLTGLSLLCA
+156 VLSVPLTGLSLLCA
-171 GGAMAVAA
+171 AGAMVVAVT
-179 VMSKFSRRYFKGRQE
+179 MSKYSRRYFKGRQE

-217 HEKEAVEG
+217 HEAQAAQG
-225 FAGINEELFKSVFKA
+225 FAEINKDLFRSVFKA

-262 AIFGAYIALRGG
+262 AIAGAYISLNYGAAALT
-274 VDVLSVGTLVSFLTL
+274 VGTLVSFLTL

-309 ASAGADRVYSLLD
+309 ASAGADRVYDLLD
-322 EDPEVDE
+322 ETPEKDE
-329 GTVELVRGS
+329 GKVKLVK
-338 VFCCESGSVPSGDVA
+338 SGSGW
-353 SLPLPPSAA
+353 
-362 GPSLSKPMAAM
+362 
-373 PPEGTLPLSQQNTAD
+373 
-388 SDVPFYWKDGEA
+388 FWKDGDKLV
-400 MIPQEGLVSL
+400 PQEGLVSL
-410 KDVDFGYVPGVQVLF
+410 KDVDFAYVPEKQVLY

-456 FYDTSDGVITI
+456 FYDISDGEIRI
-467 DGVDV
+467 DDFNVFDIE
-472 KRIRKASLRRS
+472 KPSLRGS

-489 ETNLFTGTV
+489 QTELFSGTV

-515 AAAQLVHADS
+515 EAAKLACAHS
-525 FIRRLPE
+525 FIMRLPE
-532 GYETVI
+532 GYNTYIE
-538 DGDGGSLSA
+538 GDGGSLSA
-547 GERQLLSIARTAVAD
+547 GERQLLSIARTAVAN
-562 PPVLIL
+562 PPVLVL

-580 KLIQKG
+580 KLIQKS
-586 MDGIM
+586 MDSIM

-601 RLSTVHDAD
+601 RLSTVRDAD

-615 EKGRI
+615 EKGHI
-620 IEAGKHFELLERR
+620 IEAGKHFELLETH
-633 GKYWELYTGGS
+633 GKYWELYTGGKL
-644 ISA
+644 

>member
-1 MRRLLKHMFR
+1 MKRLLKHMFR
-11 DWKWTLLV
+11 DWKWTLLA
-19 VALLIIVSTLCT
+19 VAVLIVVSTLCT

-39 TLIDDYILPLSVAAV
+39 TLIDGYILPLSQQDV
-54 PDFSPLAVALLK
+54 PDFSPLGLALLK
-66 LAAVLLVGVV
+66 LAAVLLLGTA
-76 ASFLFNFL
+76 ASFFYNFF

-93 RQLRTDAFG
+93 RQLRIDAFD
-102 HLMSLPLRF
+102 HLMRLPLRY
-111 FDSRPHGD
+111 FDSHSHGS

-139 PHLFS
+139 PHFFS
-144 AAITLVSTLCGM
+144 AAITLVSTFVSML
-156 IVLSVPLTGLSLLCA
+156 VLSVPLTGLSLLCA
-171 GGAMAVAA
+171 AGAMVVAVT
-179 VMSKFSRRYFKGRQE
+179 MSKYSRRYFKGRQE

-217 HEKEAVEG
+217 HEAQAAQG
-225 FAGINEELFKSVFKA
+225 FAEINKDLFRSVFKA

-262 AIFGAYIALRGG
+262 AIAGAYISLNYGAAALT
-274 VDVLSVGTLVSFLTL
+274 VGTLVSFLTL

-309 ASAGADRVYSLLD
+309 ASAGADRVYDLLD
-322 EDPEVDE
+322 ETPEKDE
-329 GTVELVRGS
+329 GKVKLVK
-338 VFCCESGSVPSGDVA
+338 SGSGW
-353 SLPLPPSAA
+353 
-362 GPSLSKPMAAM
+362 
-373 PPEGTLPLSQQNTAD
+373 
-388 SDVPFYWKDGEA
+388 FWKDGDKLV
-400 MIPQEGLVSL
+400 PQEGLVSL
-410 KDVDFGYVPGVQVLF
+410 KDVDFAYVPEKQVLY

-456 FYDTSDGVITI
+456 FYDISDGEIRI
-467 DGVDV
+467 DDFNVFDIE
-472 KRIRKASLRRS
+472 KPSLRGS

-489 ETNLFTGTV
+489 QTELFSGTV

-515 AAAQLVHADS
+515 EAAKLACAHS
-525 FIRRLPE
+525 FIMRLPD
-532 GYETVI
+532 GYNTYIE
-538 DGDGGSLSA
+538 GDGGSLSA

-562 PPVLIL
+562 PPVLVL

-580 KLIQKG
+580 KLIQKS
-586 MDGIM
+586 MDSIM

-601 RLSTVHDAD
+601 RLSTVRDAD

-615 EKGRI
+615 EKGHI
-620 IEAGKHFELLERR
+620 IEAGKHFELLESH
-633 GKYWELYTGGS
+633 GKYWELYTGGKL
-644 ISA
+644 

>member
-1 MRRLLKHMFR
+1 MKRLLKHMFR
-11 DWKWTLLV
+11 NWKWTLLS
-19 VALLIIVSTLCT
+19 VALLIVVSTLCT

-39 TLIDDYILPLSVAAV
+39 TLIDGYILPLSEQAD
-54 PDFSPLAVALLK
+54 PDFNPLGIALIK
-66 LAAVLLVGVV
+66 LSAVLLVGTL

-93 RQLRTDAFG
+93 RQLRTDSFD
-102 HLMSLPLRF
+102 HLLSLPLRY
-111 FDSRPHGD
+111 FDSHSHGAI
-119 VMSVF
+119 MSVF

-144 AAITLVSTLCGM
+144 SAITLVSTFVSM
-156 IVLSVPLTGLSLLCA
+156 VVLSIPLTCLSLLCA
-171 GGAMAVAA
+171 AGAMIVAVT
-179 VMSKFSRRYFKGRQE
+179 MSKFSRRYFKGRQE

-217 HEKEAVEG
+217 HEAKASAG
-225 FAGINEELFKSVFKA
+225 FASINRDLFQSVFKA

-262 AIFGAYIALRGG
+262 AIAGAYISLRYGASALT
-274 VDVLSVGTLVSFLTL
+274 VGTLVSFLTL

-309 ASAGADRVYSLLD
+309 ASAGADRVYGLLD
-322 EDPEVDE
+322 EQSETDNGHV
-329 GTVELVRGS
+329 TL
-338 VFCCESGSVPSGDVA
+338 VPSGSGSWA
-353 SLPLPPSAA
+353 
-362 GPSLSKPMAAM
+362 
-373 PPEGTLPLSQQNTAD
+373 
-388 SDVPFYWKDGEA
+388 WKDGEQLH
-400 MIPQEGLVSL
+400 PQEGLVSL
-410 KDVDFGYVPGVQVLF
+410 KDVDFGYVSEKQVLY

-456 FYDTSDGVITI
+456 FYDISDGSICV
-467 DGVDV
+467 DGFNVSDIE
-472 KRIRKASLRRS
+472 KPSLRRS
-483 LGIVLQ
+483 LGVVLQ
-489 ETNLFTGTV
+489 ETNLFSGTV

-515 AAAQLVHADS
+515 AAAKLVCAHS
-525 FIRRLPE
+525 FIHRLPD
-532 GYETVI
+532 GYNTYI
-538 DGDGGSLSA
+538 DGDGGALSA

-562 PPVLIL
+562 PPVLVL

-580 KLIQKG
+580 KLIQKS
-586 MDGIM
+586 MDSIM

-601 RLSTVHDAD
+601 RLSTVRDAD

-615 EKGRI
+615 EKGHI
-620 IEAGKHFELLERR
+620 IEAGKHFELLERK
-633 GKYWELYTGGS
+633 GKYWELFTGGQL
-644 ISA
+644 

>member
-1 MRRLLKHMFR
+1 MKRLLKHMFR
-11 DWKWTLLV
+11 NWKWTLLS
-19 VALLIIVSTLCT
+19 VALLIVVSTLCT

-39 TLIDDYILPLSVAAV
+39 TLIDGYILPLSEQAD
-54 PDFSPLAVALLK
+54 PDFNPLGIALIK
-66 LAAVLLVGVV
+66 LSAVLLVGTF

-93 RQLRTDAFG
+93 RQLRTDSFD
-102 HLMSLPLRF
+102 HLLSLPLRY
-111 FDSRPHGD
+111 FDSHSHGAI
-119 VMSVF
+119 MSVF

-144 AAITLVSTLCGM
+144 SAITLVSTFVSM
-156 IVLSVPLTGLSLLCA
+156 VVLNIPLTCLSLLCA
-171 GGAMAVAA
+171 AGAMIVAVT
-179 VMSKFSRRYFKGRQE
+179 MSKFSRRYFKGRQE

-217 HEKEAVEG
+217 HEAKASAG
-225 FAGINEELFKSVFKA
+225 FASINRDLFQSVFKA

-262 AIFGAYIALRGG
+262 AIAGAYISLRYGASALT
-274 VDVLSVGTLVSFLTL
+274 VGTLVSFLTL

-309 ASAGADRVYSLLD
+309 ASAGADRVYGLLD
-322 EDPEVDE
+322 EQSETDNGHV
-329 GTVELVRGS
+329 TL
-338 VFCCESGSVPSGDVA
+338 VPSGSGSWA
-353 SLPLPPSAA
+353 
-362 GPSLSKPMAAM
+362 
-373 PPEGTLPLSQQNTAD
+373 
-388 SDVPFYWKDGEA
+388 WKDCEQLH
-400 MIPQEGLVSL
+400 PQEGLVSL
-410 KDVDFGYVPGVQVLF
+410 KDVDFGYVSEKQVLY

-456 FYDTSDGVITI
+456 FYDISDGSICV
-467 DGVDV
+467 DGFNVSDIE
-472 KRIRKASLRRS
+472 KPSLRRS
-483 LGIVLQ
+483 LGMVLQ
-489 ETNLFTGTV
+489 ETNLFSGTV

-515 AAAQLVHADS
+515 AAAKLVCAHS
-525 FIRRLPE
+525 FIHRLPD
-532 GYETVI
+532 GYNTYI
-538 DGDGGSLSA
+538 DGDGGALSA

-562 PPVLIL
+562 PPVLVL

-580 KLIQKG
+580 KLIQKS
-586 MDGIM
+586 MDSIM

-601 RLSTVHDAD
+601 RLSTVRDAD

-615 EKGRI
+615 EKGHI
-620 IEAGKHFELLERR
+620 IEAGKHFELLERK
-633 GKYWELYTGGS
+633 GKYWELFTGGQL
-644 ISA
+644 

>member
-11 DWKWTLLV
+11 NWKWTLLS
-19 VALLIIVSTLCT
+19 VALLIVVSTLCT

-39 TLIDDYILPLSVAAV
+39 TLIDGYILPLSEQAD
-54 PDFSPLAVALLK
+54 PDFGPLGIALIK
-66 LAAVLLVGVV
+66 LSAVLLVGTL

-93 RQLRTDAFG
+93 RQLRTDSFD
-102 HLMSLPLRF
+102 HLLSLPLRY
-111 FDSRPHGD
+111 FDSHSHGAI
-119 VMSVF
+119 MSVF

-144 AAITLVSTLCGM
+144 SAITLVSTFVSM
-156 IVLSVPLTGLSLLCA
+156 VVLNIPLTCLSLLCA
-171 GGAMAVAA
+171 AGAMVVAVT
-179 VMSKFSRRYFKGRQE
+179 MSKFSRRYFKGRQE

-217 HEKEAVEG
+217 HEAKASAG
-225 FAGINEELFKSVFKA
+225 FASINRDLFQSVFKA

-262 AIFGAYIALRGG
+262 AIAGAYISLRYGASALT
-274 VDVLSVGTLVSFLTL
+274 VGTLVSFLTL

-309 ASAGADRVYSLLD
+309 ASAGADRVYGLLD
-322 EDPEVDE
+322 EQSETDNGHV
-329 GTVELVRGS
+329 TL
-338 VFCCESGSVPSGDVA
+338 VPSGSGA
-353 SLPLPPSAA
+353 WA
-362 GPSLSKPMAAM
+362 
-373 PPEGTLPLSQQNTAD
+373 
-388 SDVPFYWKDGEA
+388 WKDGEQLH
-400 MIPQEGLVSL
+400 PQEGLVSL
-410 KDVDFGYVPGVQVLF
+410 KDVDFGYVSEKQVLY

-456 FYDTSDGVITI
+456 FYDISDGSICV
-467 DGVDV
+467 DGFNVSDIE
-472 KRIRKASLRRS
+472 KPSLRRS
-483 LGIVLQ
+483 LGVVLQ
-489 ETNLFTGTV
+489 ETNLFSGTV

-515 AAAQLVHADS
+515 AAAKLVCAHS
-525 FIRRLPE
+525 FIHRLPD
-532 GYETVI
+532 GYNTYI
-538 DGDGGSLSA
+538 DGDGGALSA

-562 PPVLIL
+562 PPVLVL

-580 KLIQKG
+580 KLIQKS
-586 MDGIM
+586 MDSIM

-601 RLSTVHDAD
+601 RLSTVRDAD

-615 EKGRI
+615 EKGHI
-620 IEAGKHFELLERR
+620 IEAGKHFELLERK
-633 GKYWELYTGGS
+633 GKYWELFTGGQL
-644 ISA
+644 

>member
-1 MRRLLKHMFR
+1 MFR
-11 DWKWTLLV
+11 DWKWTLLT
-19 VALLIIVSTLCT
+19 VAVLIVISTLCT

-39 TLIDDYILPLSVAAV
+39 TLIDGYILPLSKEAV
-54 PDFSPLAVALLK
+54 PDFSPLALALLK
-66 LAAVLLVGVV
+66 LACILIVGTF
-76 ASFLFNFL
+76 ASFFFNFL

-93 RQLRTDAFG
+93 RQLRIDTFD

-111 FDSRPHGD
+111 FDSNSHGGI
-119 VMSVF
+119 MSVF

-144 AAITLVSTLCGM
+144 SAITLVSTLVSM
-156 IVLSVPLTGLSLLCA
+156 VVLSLPLTGLSLLCA
-171 GGAMAVAA
+171 AGAMVVAVT
-179 VMSKFSRRYFKGRQE
+179 MSKFSRRYFKARQE

-217 HEKEAVEG
+217 HEKQAVEG
-225 FAGINEELFKSVFKA
+225 FAGINEDLFKSVFKA

-262 AIFGAYIALRGG
+262 AIAGAYISLHYGAE
-274 VDVLSVGTLVSFLTL
+274 VLTVGTLVSFLTL
-289 HKNFSRPIAQISQEV
+289 HKNFSRPIAQISQET

-309 ASAGADRVYSLLD
+309 ASAGADRVYDLLD
-322 EDPEVDE
+322 EKPEPDE
-329 GTVELVRGS
+329 GKVEL
-338 VFCCESGSVPSGDVA
+338 VPSGDGA
-353 SLPLPPSAA
+353 WSWQD
-362 GPSLSKPMAAM
+362 K
-373 PPEGTLPLSQQNTAD
+373 ETL
-388 SDVPFYWKDGEA
+388 VPQK
-400 MIPQEGLVSL
+400 GLVSL
-410 KDVDFGYVPGVQVLF
+410 KDVDFGYVPEKQVLF

-456 FYDTSDGVITI
+456 FYDISDGTITV
-467 DGVDV
+467 DGFDV
-472 KRIRKASLRRS
+472 FDIEKPSLRRS

-489 ETNLFTGTV
+489 ETNLFSGTV
-498 MENIRFGRLD
+498 MDNIRFGRLD
-508 ATDEECI
+508 ATDQECI
-515 AAAQLVHADS
+515 AAAKLVCAHQ
-525 FIRRLPE
+525 FIKRLPE
-532 GYETVI
+532 GYNTYI
-538 DGDGGSLSA
+538 DGDGGALSA
-547 GERQLLSIARTAVAD
+547 GERQLLSIARTAVAN

-601 RLSTVHDAD
+601 RLSTVKDAD

-620 IEAGKHFELLERR
+620 IEAGKHFELLDRK

-644 ISA
+644 IH

>member
-11 DWKWTLLV
+11 DWKWTLLT
-19 VALLIIVSTLCT
+19 VALLIVVSTLCT

-39 TLIDDYILPLSVAAV
+39 TLIDGYILPLSEQEA
-54 PDFSPLAVALLK
+54 PDFMPLGLALLK
-66 LAAVLLVGVV
+66 LAAVLLVGTV

-93 RQLRTDAFG
+93 RQLRQDSFD
-102 HLMSLPLRF
+102 HLMSLPLRY
-111 FDSRPHGD
+111 FDSHSHGGI
-119 VMSVF
+119 MSLF

-144 AAITLVSTLCGM
+144 SGITLVSTLVSM
-156 IVLSVPLTGLSLLCA
+156 LLLNIPLTCLSLLCA
-171 GGAMAVAA
+171 FAAMIVAVT
-179 VMSKFSRRYFKGRQE
+179 MSKYSRRYFKGRQE

-217 HEKEAVEG
+217 HEKQAVEG
-225 FAGINEELFKSVFKA
+225 FAGLNTDLFSSVFKA

-262 AIFGAYIALRGG
+262 AIAGAYIALHYGAEA
-274 VDVLSVGTLVSFLTL
+274 LSVGTLVSFLTL
-289 HKNFSRPIAQISQEV
+289 HKNFSRPIAQISQET

-309 ASAGADRVYSLLD
+309 ASAGADRVYDLLD
-322 EDPEVDE
+322 EKPERDN
-329 GTVELVRGS
+329 GHVELV
-338 VFCCESGSVPSGDVA
+338 PS
-353 SLPLPPSAA
+353 S
-362 GPSLSKPMAAM
+362 
-373 PPEGTLPLSQQNTAD
+373 EGAWQ
-388 SDVPFYWKDGEA
+388 WKDGDTLV
-400 MIPQEGLVSL
+400 PQTGLVSL
-410 KDVDFGYVPGVQVLF
+410 QDVDFGYVPEKQVLY

-456 FYDTSDGVITI
+456 FYDISDGRITV
-467 DGVDV
+467 DGFDV
-472 KRIRKASLRRS
+472 SDIAKPSLRRS

-489 ETNLFTGTV
+489 ETNLFSGTV
-498 MENIRFGRLD
+498 MDNIRFGRLD
-508 ATDEECI
+508 ATDEDCI
-515 AAAQLVHADS
+515 AAAKLVCAHS
-525 FIRRLPE
+525 FIHRLPE
-532 GYETVI
+532 GYNTVL
-538 DGDGGSLSA
+538 DGEGGALSA
-547 GERQLLSIARTAVAD
+547 GERQLLSIARTAVAN

-586 MDGIM
+586 MDRIM
-591 KGRTSFVIAH
+591 KGRTNFVIAH
-601 RLSTVHDAD
+601 RLSTVRDAD

-615 EKGRI
+615 EKGHI
-620 IEAGKHFELLERR
+620 IEAGKHLELLARG
-633 GKYWELYTGGS
+633 GKYSELYSGGTL
-644 ISA
+644 

>member
-1 MRRLLKHMFR
+1 MFR
-11 DWKWTLLV
+11 DWKWTLLA
-19 VALLIIVSTLCT
+19 VAVLIVVSTLCT

-39 TLIDDYILPLSVAAV
+39 TLIDGYILPLSQQDV
-54 PDFSPLAVALLK
+54 PDFSPLGLALLK
-66 LAAVLLVGVV
+66 LAAVLLLGTA
-76 ASFLFNFL
+76 ASFFYNFF

-93 RQLRTDAFG
+93 RQLRIDAFD
-102 HLMSLPLRF
+102 HLMRLPLRY
-111 FDSRPHGD
+111 FDSHSHGS

-144 AAITLVSTLCGM
+144 AVITLVSTFVSML
-156 IVLSVPLTGLSLLCA
+156 VLSVPLTGLSLLCA
-171 GGAMAVAA
+171 AGAMVVAVT
-179 VMSKFSRRYFKGRQE
+179 MSKYSRRYFKGRQE

-217 HEKEAVEG
+217 HEAQAAQG
-225 FAGINEELFKSVFKA
+225 FSEINKDLFRSVFKA

-262 AIFGAYIALRGG
+262 AIAGAYISLNYGAAA
-274 VDVLSVGTLVSFLTL
+274 LSVGTLVSFLTL

-309 ASAGADRVYSLLD
+309 ASAGADRVYDLLD
-322 EDPEVDE
+322 ETPEKDE
-329 GTVELVRGS
+329 GKVKLVK
-338 VFCCESGSVPSGDVA
+338 SGSGW
-353 SLPLPPSAA
+353 
-362 GPSLSKPMAAM
+362 
-373 PPEGTLPLSQQNTAD
+373 
-388 SDVPFYWKDGEA
+388 FWKDGDKLV
-400 MIPQEGLVSL
+400 PQEGLVSL
-410 KDVDFGYVPGVQVLF
+410 KDVDFAYVPEKQVLY

-456 FYDTSDGVITI
+456 FYDISDGEIRI
-467 DGVDV
+467 DDFNVFDIE
-472 KRIRKASLRRS
+472 KPSLRGS

-489 ETNLFTGTV
+489 QTELFSGTV

-515 AAAQLVHADS
+515 EAAKLACAHS
-525 FIRRLPE
+525 FIMRLPD
-532 GYETVI
+532 GYNTYIE
-538 DGDGGSLSA
+538 GDGGSLSA

-562 PPVLIL
+562 PPVLVL

-580 KLIQKG
+580 KLIQKS
-586 MDGIM
+586 MDSIM

-601 RLSTVHDAD
+601 RLSTVRDAD

-615 EKGRI
+615 EKGHI
-620 IEAGKHFELLERR
+620 IEAGKHFELLETH
-633 GKYWELYTGGS
+633 GKYWELYTGGKL
-644 ISA
+644 

>member
-1 MRRLLKHMFR
+1 MKRLLKHMFR
-11 DWKWTLLV
+11 DWKWTLLA
-19 VALLIIVSTLCT
+19 VAVLIVVSTLCT

-39 TLIDDYILPLSVAAV
+39 TLIDGYILPLSQQDV
-54 PDFSPLAVALLK
+54 PDFSPLGLALLK
-66 LAAVLLVGVV
+66 LAAVLLLGTA
-76 ASFLFNFL
+76 ASFFYNFF

-93 RQLRTDAFG
+93 RQLRIDAFD
-102 HLMSLPLRF
+102 HLMRLPLRY
-111 FDSRPHGD
+111 FDSHSHGS

-144 AAITLVSTLCGM
+144 AVITLVSTFVSML
-156 IVLSVPLTGLSLLCA
+156 VLSVPLTGLSLLCA
-171 GGAMAVAA
+171 AGAMVVAVT
-179 VMSKFSRRYFKGRQE
+179 MSKYSRRYFKGRQE

-217 HEKEAVEG
+217 HEAQAAQG
-225 FAGINEELFKSVFKA
+225 FSEINKDLFRSVFKA

-262 AIFGAYIALRGG
+262 AIAGAYISLNYGAAA
-274 VDVLSVGTLVSFLTL
+274 LSVGTLVSFLTL

-309 ASAGADRVYSLLD
+309 ASAGADRVYDLLD
-322 EDPEVDE
+322 ETPEKDE
-329 GTVELVRGS
+329 GKVKLVK
-338 VFCCESGSVPSGDVA
+338 SGSGW
-353 SLPLPPSAA
+353 
-362 GPSLSKPMAAM
+362 
-373 PPEGTLPLSQQNTAD
+373 
-388 SDVPFYWKDGEA
+388 FWKDGDKLV
-400 MIPQEGLVSL
+400 PQEGLVSL
-410 KDVDFGYVPGVQVLF
+410 KDVDFAYVPEKQVLY

-456 FYDTSDGVITI
+456 FYDISDGEIRI
-467 DGVDV
+467 DDFNVFDIE
-472 KRIRKASLRRS
+472 KPSLRGS

-489 ETNLFTGTV
+489 QTELFSGTV

-515 AAAQLVHADS
+515 EAAKLACAHS
-525 FIRRLPE
+525 FIMRLPE
-532 GYETVI
+532 GYNTYIE
-538 DGDGGSLSA
+538 GDGGSLSA

-562 PPVLIL
+562 PPALVL

-580 KLIQKG
+580 KLIQKS
-586 MDGIM
+586 MDSIM

-601 RLSTVHDAD
+601 RLSTVRDAD

-615 EKGRI
+615 EKGHI
-620 IEAGKHFELLERR
+620 IEAGKHFELLETH
-633 GKYWELYTGGS
+633 GKYWELYTGGKL
-644 ISA
+644 

>member
-1 MRRLLKHMFR
+1 MKRLLKHMFR
-11 DWKWTLLV
+11 DWKWTLLA
-19 VALLIIVSTLCT
+19 VAVLIVVSTLCT

-39 TLIDDYILPLSVAAV
+39 TLIDGYILPLSQQDV
-54 PDFSPLAVALLK
+54 PDFSPLGLALLK
-66 LAAVLLVGVV
+66 LAAVLLLGTA
-76 ASFLFNFL
+76 ASFFYNFF

-93 RQLRTDAFG
+93 RQLRIDAFD
-102 HLMSLPLRF
+102 HLMRLPLRY
-111 FDSRPHGD
+111 FDSHSHGS

-144 AAITLVSTLCGM
+144 AVITLVSTFVSML
-156 IVLSVPLTGLSLLCA
+156 VLSVPLTGLSLLCA
-171 GGAMAVAA
+171 AGAMVVAVT
-179 VMSKFSRRYFKGRQE
+179 MSKYSRRYFKGRQE

-217 HEKEAVEG
+217 HEAQAAQD
-225 FAGINEELFKSVFKA
+225 FAEINKDLFRSVFKA

-262 AIFGAYIALRGG
+262 AIAGAYISLNYGAAALT
-274 VDVLSVGTLVSFLTL
+274 VGTLVSFLTL

-309 ASAGADRVYSLLD
+309 ASAGADRVYDLLD
-322 EDPEVDE
+322 ETPEKDE
-329 GTVELVRGS
+329 GKVKLVK
-338 VFCCESGSVPSGDVA
+338 SGSGW
-353 SLPLPPSAA
+353 
-362 GPSLSKPMAAM
+362 
-373 PPEGTLPLSQQNTAD
+373 
-388 SDVPFYWKDGEA
+388 FWKDGDKLV
-400 MIPQEGLVSL
+400 PQEGLVSL
-410 KDVDFGYVPGVQVLF
+410 KDVDFAYVPEKQVLY

-456 FYDTSDGVITI
+456 FYDISDGEIRI
-467 DGVDV
+467 DDFNVFDIE
-472 KRIRKASLRRS
+472 KPSLRGS

-489 ETNLFTGTV
+489 QTELFSGTV

-515 AAAQLVHADS
+515 EAAKLACAHS
-525 FIRRLPE
+525 FIMRLPD
-532 GYETVI
+532 GYNTYIE
-538 DGDGGSLSA
+538 GDGGSLSA

-562 PPVLIL
+562 PPVLVL

-580 KLIQKG
+580 KLIQKS
-586 MDGIM
+586 MDSIM

-601 RLSTVHDAD
+601 RLSTVRDAD

-615 EKGRI
+615 EKGHI
-620 IEAGKHFELLERR
+620 IEAGKHFELLETH
-633 GKYWELYTGGS
+633 GKYWELYTGGKL
-644 ISA
+644 

>member
-1 MRRLLKHMFR
+1 MKRLLKHMFR
-11 DWKWTLLV
+11 DWKWTLLA
-19 VALLIIVSTLCT
+19 VAVLIVVSTLCT

-39 TLIDDYILPLSVAAV
+39 TLIDGYILPLSQQDV
-54 PDFSPLAVALLK
+54 PDFSPLGLALLK
-66 LAAVLLVGVV
+66 LAAVLLLGTA
-76 ASFLFNFL
+76 ASFFYNFF

-93 RQLRTDAFG
+93 RQLRIDAFD
-102 HLMSLPLRF
+102 HLMRLPLRY
-111 FDSRPHGD
+111 FDSHSHGS

-144 AAITLVSTLCGM
+144 AVITLVSTFVSML
-156 IVLSVPLTGLSLLCA
+156 VLSVPLTGLSLLCA
-171 GGAMAVAA
+171 AGAMVVAVT
-179 VMSKFSRRYFKGRQE
+179 MSKYSRRYFKGRQE

-217 HEKEAVEG
+217 HEAQAAQG
-225 FAGINEELFKSVFKA
+225 FSEINKDLFRSVFKA

-262 AIFGAYIALRGG
+262 AIAGAYISLNYGAAA
-274 VDVLSVGTLVSFLTL
+274 LSVGTLVSFLTL

-309 ASAGADRVYSLLD
+309 ASAGADRVYDLLD
-322 EDPEVDE
+322 ETPEKDE
-329 GTVELVRGS
+329 GKVKLVK
-338 VFCCESGSVPSGDVA
+338 SGSGW
-353 SLPLPPSAA
+353 
-362 GPSLSKPMAAM
+362 
-373 PPEGTLPLSQQNTAD
+373 
-388 SDVPFYWKDGEA
+388 FWKDGDKLV
-400 MIPQEGLVSL
+400 PQEGLVSL
-410 KDVDFGYVPGVQVLF
+410 KDVDFAYVPEKQVLY

-456 FYDTSDGVITI
+456 FYDISDGEIRI
-467 DGVDV
+467 DDFNVFDIE
-472 KRIRKASLRRS
+472 KPSLRGS

-489 ETNLFTGTV
+489 QTELFSGTV

-515 AAAQLVHADS
+515 EAAKLACAHS
-525 FIRRLPE
+525 FIMRLPD
-532 GYETVI
+532 GYNTYIE
-538 DGDGGSLSA
+538 GDGGSLSA
-547 GERQLLSIARTAVAD
+547 GERQLLSIARTAVAN
-562 PPVLIL
+562 PPVLVL

-580 KLIQKG
+580 KLIQKS
-586 MDGIM
+586 MDSIM

-601 RLSTVHDAD
+601 RLSTVRDAD

-615 EKGRI
+615 EKGHI
-620 IEAGKHFELLERR
+620 IEAGKHFELLETH
-633 GKYWELYTGGS
+633 GKYWELYTGGKL
-644 ISA
+644 

>member
-11 DWKWTLLV
+11 DWKWTLLT
-19 VALLIIVSTLCT
+19 VAILIVVSTLCT

-39 TLIDDYILPLSVAAV
+39 TLIDGYILPLSQEAV
-54 PDFSPLAVALLK
+54 PDFSPLGVALLK
-66 LAAVLLVGVV
+66 LAAVLLVGTF
-76 ASFLFNFL
+76 ASFFFNFL

-93 RQLRTDAFG
+93 RNLRVSSFE
-102 HLMSLPLRF
+102 HLMSLPLRY
-111 FDSRPHGD
+111 FDSHPHGGI
-119 VMSVF
+119 MSVF

-144 AAITLVSTLCGM
+144 AVITLVSTLVSM
-156 IVLSVPLTGLSLLCA
+156 LLLSIPLTCLSLLCA
-171 GGAMAVAA
+171 AGAMVVAVT
-179 VMSKFSRRYFKGRQE
+179 MSKYSRRYFKGRQE
-194 NMARVNGYIEEMV
+194 NMAKVNSYIEEMV

-217 HEKEAVEG
+217 HEKQASQG
-225 FAGINEELFKSVFKA
+225 FAGINEDLFKSVFKA

-262 AIFGAYIALRGG
+262 AIAGAYISLHYGAGALT
-274 VDVLSVGTLVSFLTL
+274 VGTLVSFLTL
-289 HKNFSRPIAQISQEV
+289 HKNFSRPIAQISQET

-309 ASAGADRVYSLLD
+309 ASAGADRVYELQD
-322 EDPEVDE
+322 EKPEPDA
-329 GTVELVRGS
+329 GTVTLVP
-338 VFCCESGSVPSGDVA
+338 PSGN
-353 SLPLPPSAA
+353 SPGWS
-362 GPSLSKPMAAM
+362 
-373 PPEGTLPLSQQNTAD
+373 
-388 SDVPFYWKDGEA
+388 WKDGSRLV
-400 MIPQEGLVSL
+400 PQEGLVSL
-410 KDVDFGYVPGVQVLF
+410 KDVDFGYMPEKQVLY

-456 FYDTSDGVITI
+456 FYDISDGEVKV
-467 DGVDV
+467 DGFNVSDIE
-472 KRIRKASLRRS
+472 KPSLRRS

-489 ETNLFTGTV
+489 ETNLFSGTV
-498 MENIRFGRLD
+498 LENIRFGRLD
-508 ATDEECI
+508 ATDEECK
-515 AAAQLVHADS
+515 AAARLVCADS

-532 GYETVI
+532 GYDTFI
-538 DGDGGSLSA
+538 DGDGGALSA
-547 GERQLLSIARTAVAD
+547 GERQLLSIARTAVAN

-580 KLIQKG
+580 KLIQQSIAR
-586 MDGIM
+586 IM

-601 RLSTVHDAD
+601 RLSTVRDAD

-620 IEAGKHFELLERR
+620 IEAGKHFELLERK
-633 GKYWELYTGGS
+633 GKYWELYTGGKL
-644 ISA
+644 

>member
-1 MRRLLKHMFR
+1 MKRLLKHMFR
-11 DWKWTLLV
+11 DWKWTLLA
-19 VALLIIVSTLCT
+19 VAVLIVVSTLCT

-39 TLIDDYILPLSVAAV
+39 TLIDGYILPLSQQDV
-54 PDFSPLAVALLK
+54 PDFSPLGLALLK
-66 LAAVLLVGVV
+66 LAAVLLLGTA
-76 ASFLFNFL
+76 ASFFYNFF

-93 RQLRTDAFG
+93 RQLRIDAFD
-102 HLMSLPLRF
+102 HLMRLPLRY
-111 FDSRPHGD
+111 FDSHSHGS

-144 AAITLVSTLCGM
+144 AVITLVSTFVSML
-156 IVLSVPLTGLSLLCA
+156 VLSVPLTGLSLLCA
-171 GGAMAVAA
+171 AGAMVVAVT
-179 VMSKFSRRYFKGRQE
+179 MSKYSRRYFKGRQE

-217 HEKEAVEG
+217 HEAQAAQG
-225 FAGINEELFKSVFKA
+225 FAEINKDLFRSVFKA

-262 AIFGAYIALRGG
+262 AIAGAYISLNYGAAA
-274 VDVLSVGTLVSFLTL
+274 LSVGTLVSFLTL

-309 ASAGADRVYSLLD
+309 ASAGADRVYDLLD
-322 EDPEVDE
+322 ETPEKDE
-329 GTVELVRGS
+329 GKVKLVK
-338 VFCCESGSVPSGDVA
+338 SGSGW
-353 SLPLPPSAA
+353 
-362 GPSLSKPMAAM
+362 
-373 PPEGTLPLSQQNTAD
+373 
-388 SDVPFYWKDGEA
+388 FWKDGDKLV
-400 MIPQEGLVSL
+400 PQEGLVSL
-410 KDVDFGYVPGVQVLF
+410 KDVDFAYVPEKQVLY

-456 FYDTSDGVITI
+456 FYDISDGEIRI
-467 DGVDV
+467 DDFNVFDIE
-472 KRIRKASLRRS
+472 KPSLRGS

-489 ETNLFTGTV
+489 QTELFSGTV

-515 AAAQLVHADS
+515 EAAKLACAHS
-525 FIRRLPE
+525 FIMRLPD
-532 GYETVI
+532 GYNTYIE
-538 DGDGGSLSA
+538 GDGGSLSA
-547 GERQLLSIARTAVAD
+547 GERQLLSIARTAVAN
-562 PPVLIL
+562 PPVLVL

-580 KLIQKG
+580 KLIQKS
-586 MDGIM
+586 MDSIM

-601 RLSTVHDAD
+601 RLSTVRDAD

-615 EKGRI
+615 EKGHI
-620 IEAGKHFELLERR
+620 IEAGKHFELLETH
-633 GKYWELYTGGS
+633 GKYWELYTGGKL
-644 ISA
+644 

>member
-1 MRRLLKHMFR
+1 MKRLLKHMFR
-11 DWKWTLLV
+11 NWKWTLLS
-19 VALLIIVSTLCT
+19 VALLIVVSTLCT

-39 TLIDDYILPLSVAAV
+39 TLIDGYILPLSEQAD
-54 PDFSPLAVALLK
+54 PDFGPLGIALIK
-66 LAAVLLVGVV
+66 LSAVLLVGTF

-93 RQLRTDAFG
+93 RQLRTDSFD
-102 HLMSLPLRF
+102 HLLSLPLRY
-111 FDSRPHGD
+111 FDSHSHGAI
-119 VMSVF
+119 MSVF

-144 AAITLVSTLCGM
+144 SAITLVSTFVSM
-156 IVLSVPLTGLSLLCA
+156 VVLNIPLTCLSLLCA
-171 GGAMAVAA
+171 AGAMIVAVT
-179 VMSKFSRRYFKGRQE
+179 MSKFSRRYFKGRQE

-217 HEKEAVEG
+217 HEAKASAG
-225 FAGINEELFKSVFKA
+225 FASINRDLFQSVFKA

-262 AIFGAYIALRGG
+262 AIAGAYISLRYGASALT
-274 VDVLSVGTLVSFLTL
+274 VGTLVSFLTL

-309 ASAGADRVYSLLD
+309 ASAGADRVYGLLD
-322 EDPEVDE
+322 EQSETDNGHV
-329 GTVELVRGS
+329 TL
-338 VFCCESGSVPSGDVA
+338 VPSGSGSWA
-353 SLPLPPSAA
+353 
-362 GPSLSKPMAAM
+362 
-373 PPEGTLPLSQQNTAD
+373 
-388 SDVPFYWKDGEA
+388 WKDGEQLH
-400 MIPQEGLVSL
+400 PQEGLVSL
-410 KDVDFGYVPGVQVLF
+410 KDVDFGYVSEKQVLY

-456 FYDTSDGVITI
+456 FYDISDGSICV
-467 DGVDV
+467 DGFNVSDIE
-472 KRIRKASLRRS
+472 KPSLRRS
-483 LGIVLQ
+483 LGVVLQ
-489 ETNLFTGTV
+489 ETNLFSGTV
-498 MENIRFGRLD
+498 MDNIRFGRLD

-515 AAAQLVHADS
+515 AAAKLVCAHS
-525 FIRRLPE
+525 FIHRLPD
-532 GYETVI
+532 GYNTYI
-538 DGDGGSLSA
+538 DGDGGALSA

-562 PPVLIL
+562 PPVLVL

-580 KLIQKG
+580 KLIQKS
-586 MDGIM
+586 MDSIM

-601 RLSTVHDAD
+601 RLSTVRDAD

-615 EKGRI
+615 EKGHI
-620 IEAGKHFELLERR
+620 IEAGKHFELLERK
-633 GKYWELYTGGS
+633 GKYWELFTGGQL
-644 ISA
+644 

>member
-1 MRRLLKHMFR
+1 MKRLLKHMFR
-11 DWKWTLLV
+11 NWKWTLLS
-19 VALLIIVSTLCT
+19 VALLIVVSTLCT

-39 TLIDDYILPLSVAAV
+39 TLIDGYILPLSEQAD
-54 PDFSPLAVALLK
+54 PDFNPLGIALIK
-66 LAAVLLVGVV
+66 LSAVLLVGTF

-93 RQLRTDAFG
+93 RQLRTDSFD
-102 HLMSLPLRF
+102 HLLSLPLRY
-111 FDSRPHGD
+111 FDSHSHGAI
-119 VMSVF
+119 MSVF

-144 AAITLVSTLCGM
+144 SAITLVSTFVSM
-156 IVLSVPLTGLSLLCA
+156 VVLNIPLTCLSLLCA
-171 GGAMAVAA
+171 AGAMIVAVT
-179 VMSKFSRRYFKGRQE
+179 MSKFSRRYFKGRQE

-217 HEKEAVEG
+217 HEAKASAG
-225 FAGINEELFKSVFKA
+225 FASINRDLFQSVFKA

-262 AIFGAYIALRGG
+262 AIAGAYISLRYGASALT
-274 VDVLSVGTLVSFLTL
+274 VGTLVSFLTL

-309 ASAGADRVYSLLD
+309 ASAGADRVYGLLD
-322 EDPEVDE
+322 EQSETDNGHV
-329 GTVELVRGS
+329 TL
-338 VFCCESGSVPSGDVA
+338 VPSGSGA
-353 SLPLPPSAA
+353 WA
-362 GPSLSKPMAAM
+362 
-373 PPEGTLPLSQQNTAD
+373 
-388 SDVPFYWKDGEA
+388 WKDGEQLH
-400 MIPQEGLVSL
+400 PQEGLVSL
-410 KDVDFGYVPGVQVLF
+410 KDVDFGYVSEKQVLY

-456 FYDTSDGVITI
+456 FYDISDGSICV
-467 DGVDV
+467 DGFNVSDIE
-472 KRIRKASLRRS
+472 KPSLRRS
-483 LGIVLQ
+483 LGVVLQ
-489 ETNLFTGTV
+489 ETNLFSGTV

-515 AAAQLVHADS
+515 AAAKLVCAHS
-525 FIRRLPE
+525 FIHRLPD
-532 GYETVI
+532 GYNTYI
-538 DGDGGSLSA
+538 DGDGGALSA

-562 PPVLIL
+562 PPVLVL

-580 KLIQKG
+580 KLIQKS
-586 MDGIM
+586 MDSIM

-601 RLSTVHDAD
+601 RLSTVRDAD

-615 EKGRI
+615 EKGHI
-620 IEAGKHFELLERR
+620 IEAGKHFELLERK
-633 GKYWELYTGGS
+633 GKYWELFTGGQL
-644 ISA
+644 

>member
-11 DWKWTLLV
+11 NWKWTLLS
-19 VALLIIVSTLCT
+19 VALLIVVSTLCT

-39 TLIDDYILPLSVAAV
+39 TLIDGYILPLSEQAD
-54 PDFSPLAVALLK
+54 PDFGPLGIALLK
-66 LAAVLLVGVV
+66 LSAVLLVGTV

-93 RQLRTDAFG
+93 RQLRTDSFD
-102 HLMSLPLRF
+102 HLLSLPLRY
-111 FDSRPHGD
+111 FDSHSHGAI
-119 VMSVF
+119 MSVF

-144 AAITLVSTLCGM
+144 SAITLVSTFVSM
-156 IVLSVPLTGLSLLCA
+156 VVLNIPLTCLSLLCA
-171 GGAMAVAA
+171 AGAMIVAVT
-179 VMSKFSRRYFKGRQE
+179 MSKFSRRYFKGRQE

-217 HEKEAVEG
+217 HEAKASAG
-225 FAGINEELFKSVFKA
+225 FASINRDLFQSVFKA

-262 AIFGAYIALRGG
+262 AIAGAYISLRYGASALT
-274 VDVLSVGTLVSFLTL
+274 VGTLVSFLTL

-309 ASAGADRVYSLLD
+309 ASAGADRVYGLLD
-322 EDPEVDE
+322 EQSETDNGHV
-329 GTVELVRGS
+329 TL
-338 VFCCESGSVPSGDVA
+338 VPSGSGSWA
-353 SLPLPPSAA
+353 
-362 GPSLSKPMAAM
+362 
-373 PPEGTLPLSQQNTAD
+373 
-388 SDVPFYWKDGEA
+388 WKDGEQLH
-400 MIPQEGLVSL
+400 PQEGLVSL
-410 KDVDFGYVPGVQVLF
+410 KDVDFGYVSEKQVLY

-456 FYDTSDGVITI
+456 FYDISDGSISV
-467 DGVDV
+467 DGFNVSDIE
-472 KRIRKASLRRS
+472 KPSLRRS
-483 LGIVLQ
+483 LGVVLQ
-489 ETNLFTGTV
+489 ETNLFSGTV

-515 AAAQLVHADS
+515 AAAKLVCAHS
-525 FIRRLPE
+525 FIHRLPD
-532 GYETVI
+532 GYNTYI
-538 DGDGGSLSA
+538 DGDGGALSA

-562 PPVLIL
+562 PPVLVL

-580 KLIQKG
+580 KLIQKS
-586 MDGIM
+586 MDSIM

-601 RLSTVHDAD
+601 RLSTVRDAD

-615 EKGRI
+615 EKGHI
-620 IEAGKHFELLERR
+620 IEAGKHFELLERK
-633 GKYWELYTGGS
+633 GKYWELFTGGQL
-644 ISA
+644 

>member
-1 MRRLLKHMFR
+1 MKRLLKHMFR
-11 DWKWTLLV
+11 DWKWTLLA
-19 VALLIIVSTLCT
+19 VAVLIVVSTLCT

-39 TLIDDYILPLSVAAV
+39 TLIDGYILPLSQQDV
-54 PDFSPLAVALLK
+54 PDFSPLGLALLK
-66 LAAVLLVGVV
+66 LAAVLLLGTA
-76 ASFLFNFL
+76 ASFFYNFF

-93 RQLRTDAFG
+93 RQLRIDAFD
-102 HLMSLPLRF
+102 HLMRLPLRY
-111 FDSRPHGD
+111 FDSHSHGS

-144 AAITLVSTLCGM
+144 AVITLVSTFVSML
-156 IVLSVPLTGLSLLCA
+156 VLSVPLTGLSLLCA
-171 GGAMAVAA
+171 AGAMVVAVT
-179 VMSKFSRRYFKGRQE
+179 MSKYSRRYFKGRQE

-217 HEKEAVEG
+217 HEAQAAQD
-225 FAGINEELFKSVFKA
+225 FAEINKDLFRSVFKA

-262 AIFGAYIALRGG
+262 AIAGAYISLNYGAAALT
-274 VDVLSVGTLVSFLTL
+274 VGTLVSFLTL

-309 ASAGADRVYSLLD
+309 ASAGAVRVYDLLD
-322 EDPEVDE
+322 ETPEKDE
-329 GTVELVRGS
+329 GKVKLVK
-338 VFCCESGSVPSGDVA
+338 SGSGW
-353 SLPLPPSAA
+353 
-362 GPSLSKPMAAM
+362 
-373 PPEGTLPLSQQNTAD
+373 
-388 SDVPFYWKDGEA
+388 FWKDGDKLV
-400 MIPQEGLVSL
+400 PQEGLVSL
-410 KDVDFGYVPGVQVLF
+410 KDVDFAYVPEKQVLY

-456 FYDTSDGVITI
+456 FYDISDGEIRI
-467 DGVDV
+467 DDFNVFDIE
-472 KRIRKASLRRS
+472 KPSLRGS

-489 ETNLFTGTV
+489 QTELFSGTV

-515 AAAQLVHADS
+515 EAAKLACAHS
-525 FIRRLPE
+525 FIMRLPD
-532 GYETVI
+532 GYNTYIE
-538 DGDGGSLSA
+538 GDGGSLSA

-562 PPVLIL
+562 PPVLVL

-580 KLIQKG
+580 KLIQKS
-586 MDGIM
+586 MDSIM

-601 RLSTVHDAD
+601 RLSTVRDAD

-615 EKGRI
+615 EKGHI
-620 IEAGKHFELLERR
+620 IEAGKHFELLETH
-633 GKYWELYTGGS
+633 GKYWELYTGGKL
-644 ISA
+644 